1 MGELVIYRL
10 HSIEI
15 FGFWENAKVHS
26 NFNKDINIFIGKNGT
41 GKTTFIRILQSV
53 LTANISMM
61 TALSFSKV
69 ILKFSS
75 INDDEIFTLKVE
87 KDKKDTCLIKYQFDG
102 EKIFTI
108 PVVFDDQSIE
118 YYEHI
123 RINILN
129 VFKEVRHSLNQ
140 IFNVSWLSVLR
151 EVNRTRDDDRDY
163 NRRAH
168 RDRSSPLDVKL
179 RELMVGLTEYQL
191 KIEAKVREI
200 ADQFQKEV
208 LMIMLFDNNLDKIDI
223 SNIIEELSYD
233 KLKKDQKE
241 LINAYKELG
250 ITNQSAEQRINNQ
263 FDILKKSIKTI
274 NEKIDSVKKGK
285 IDGSSATLTISIEDI
300 VSLPLYNRTQSI
312 INNSMTAKQKRADVI
327 FPLTQYLGILQK
339 FSPEKEFKLSSSGGL
354 NIFKK
359 GKELQISDL
368 SSGEKQ
374 LLIFLTETLLEEG
387 KPFIFIADEPE
398 LSLHIEWQSM
408 LLPSIKKINE
418 NAQVIVATHAPE
430 IAGRYGKSII
440 NMEDVVNESIQFF

>member
-1 MGELVIYRL
+1 
-10 HSIEI
+10 
-15 FGFWENAKVHS
+15 
-26 NFNKDINIFIGKNGT
+26 
-41 GKTTFIRILQSV
+41 
-53 LTANISMM
+53 
-61 TALSFSKV
+61 
-69 ILKFSS
+69 
-75 INDDEIFTLKVE
+75 
-87 KDKKDTCLIKYQFDG
+87 
-102 EKIFTI
+102 
-108 PVVFDDQSIE
+108 
-118 YYEHI
+118 
-123 RINILN
+123 
-129 VFKEVRHSLNQ
+129 
-140 IFNVSWLSVLR
+140 
-151 EVNRTRDDDRDY
+151 
-163 NRRAH
+163 
-168 RDRSSPLDVKL
+168 
-179 RELMVGLTEYQL
+179 
-191 KIEAKVREI
+191 
-200 ADQFQKEV
+200 
-208 LMIMLFDNNLDKIDI
+208 MIMLFDNNLDKIDI